1 VRKPWAKTAGT
12 SPFSPDKFQKGK
24 PMRLVTYRATVE
36 SAARLGAVLGDLVVD
51 LARFG
56 EVRGVP
62 FPSSM
67 LEFIDLGPQAVA
79 AASGLLDAC
88 DGVFPLGTAVPLA
101 NVKLLAPIP
110 RPRKNIFGIGL
121 NYTEHVA
128 ESAAS
133 LDTSPD
139 LPRQPVIFSKPPTA
153 VVGPG
158 EPILHNKAIT
168 QQLDWEVELAAI
180 IGTTAKEVARDDALA
195 HVFGYTVLIDMSA
208 RDCRRA
214 GQWIY
219 SKGQDS
225 YAPMGPVVVTADEI
239 PDPQTLDLW
248 LTVNGVEKQR
258 SNTAFMLFK
267 VDELIADISK
277 GITLEPG
284 DIIATGTPAGV
295 GAGMN
300 PQEWVWPGDV
310 IVAAVDGI
318 GTLRHP
324 VVAAD

>member
-1 VRKPWAKTAGT
+1 
-12 SPFSPDKFQKGK
+12 
-24 PMRLVTYRATVE
+24 MRLVTYRANIE
-36 SAARLGAVLGDLVVD
+36 AEARLGAIVGDLVVD

-56 EVRGVP
+56 AATGVP
-62 FPSSM
+62 LPSTM
-67 LEFIDLGPQAVA
+67 LEFIDLGPQAVRIA
-79 AASGLLDAC
+79 GKLIEDADGL
-88 DGVFPLGTAVPLA
+88 FPLGAAVPLT

-128 ESAAS
+128 ESAKT
-133 LDTSPD
+133 LDTSPE
-139 LPRQPVIFSKPPTA
+139 LPRQPVIFSKPPTT
-153 VVGPG
+153 VIGPD
-158 EPILHNKAIT
+158 EPILHNKEIT
-168 QQLDWEVELAAI
+168 QQLDWEVELGAV
-180 IGTTAKEVARDDALA
+180 IGSRAKGVSRKDALS
-195 HVFGYTVLIDMSA
+195 HVFGYTVIIDMSA

-225 YAPMGPVVVTADEI
+225 FAPMGPCIVTADEI
-239 PDPQTLDLW
+239 PDPQTLDLN
-248 LTVNGVEKQR
+248 LTVNGVQKQG

-267 VDELIADISK
+267 VDELVEDISK

-295 GAGMN
+295 GAGMD

-310 IVAAVDGI
+310 IVATVEGI

-324 VVAAD
+324 VVAVA

>member
-1 VRKPWAKTAGT
+1 MK
-12 SPFSPDKFQKGK
+12 
-24 PMRLVTYRATVE
+24 LVTYRANVE
-36 SAARLGAVLGDLVVD
+36 AEARLGALVDGLVVD
-51 LARFG
+51 LASFG
-56 EVRGVP
+56 EASGVEL
-62 FPSSM
+62 PSSM
-67 LEFIDLGPQAVA
+67 LEFIDLGSQAVA
-79 AASGLLDAC
+79 QVSGMLAKAGSL
-88 DGVFPLGTAVPLA
+88 FPLGTAVPLA

-110 RPRKNIFGIGL
+110 RPRKNVFGIGL

-128 ESAAS
+128 ESAKS
-133 LDTSPD
+133 LDTSAD
-139 LPRQPVIFSKPPTA
+139 LPRQPVIFSKPPTS
-153 VVGPG
+153 VIGPD
-158 EPILHNKAIT
+158 EPIVHDAKIT

-180 IGTTAKEVARDDALA
+180 IGTRAKRVSREDALNY
-195 HVFGYTVLIDMSA
+195 VFGYTVCIDMSA

-219 SKGQDS
+219 SKGQDT
-225 YAPMGPVVVTADEI
+225 YCPMGPVVVTADEI

-258 SNTAFMLFK
+258 SNTACMLFK
-267 VDELIADISK
+267 VDELVSDISQ

-295 GAGMN
+295 GAGRD

-310 IVAAVDGI
+310 IVATVEGI

-324 VVAAD
+324 VVAA

>member
-1 VRKPWAKTAGT
+1 
-12 SPFSPDKFQKGK
+12 
-24 PMRLVTYRATVE
+24 MRLVTYRSHVE
-36 SAARLGAVLGDLVVD
+36 APARLGALVDTLVVD
-51 LARFG
+51 LADFG
-56 EVRGVP
+56 ASRNVP
-62 FPSSM
+62 LPSTM

-79 AASGLLDAC
+79 ATAALLDAAK
-88 DGVFPLGTAVPLA
+88 GIFPLGTAFPAA

-128 ESAAS
+128 ESAKS
-133 LDTSPD
+133 LDTSAE
-139 LPRQPVIFSKPPTA
+139 LPRQPVIFSKPPTS
-153 VVGPG
+153 VIGPDDA
-158 EPILHNKAIT
+158 IVHNAKIT

-180 IGTTAKEVARDDALA
+180 IGTRAKGVAREDALNY
-195 HVFGYTVLIDMSA
+195 VFGYTVCIDMSA

-219 SKGQDS
+219 SKGQDTF
-225 YAPMGPVVVTADEI
+225 APMGPCIVTADEI

-258 SNTAFMLFK
+258 SNTAYMLFK
-267 VDELIADISK
+267 VDELVADISQ

-295 GAGMN
+295 GAGMD

-310 IVAAVDGI
+310 IVAHVEKL
-318 GTLRHP
+318 GTLRHN
-324 VVAAD
+324 VVAAA